1 MPKLTELLWY
11 MRLEQLDVF
20 FVLDTRATVDRHAPS
35 TLAPTNR
42 CTTLL
47 LLATPGCLP
56 HLMELITVWAKPRRP
71 RRLHHNPFTQPSYCL
86 P

>member
-35 TLAPTNR
+35 
-42 CTTLL
+42 
-47 LLATPGCLP
+47 
-56 HLMELITVWAKPRRP
+56 
-71 RRLHHNPFTQPSYCL
+71 
-86 P
+86 